1 MRKRI
6 KELENYI
13 NANIPAVTVPI
24 TGAASSS
31 WSSYLTFDD
40 HVDARKRL
48 WSLRCSN
55 CSNPICKFEVNKYY
69 DRSIPT
75 ITYNGTI
82 EDLINKVNDKDY
94 STCTNCSISFQNIII
109 NTRNINKF
117 NQFIQTNNCVY
128 TFEYND
134 IIKFVTYDLYC
145 NVCGIHLKSID
156 NRTDDLLD
164 TGEEILNKFKSNN
177 SNSNKCINNKC
188 NGTFTSTTFIPEKTI
203 KQSII
208 DFYPFSDD
216 KEAYCNFVK
225 HSDYYM
231 QLIDDL
237 TGDLSIDINRI
248 KTEYIGKKHGADST
262 CGARWVGAIYPNE
275 NRSVWTYV
283 DVDDCKIID
292 DENDKDVE
300 NKEEKANEE
309 E

>member
-156 NRTDDLLD
+156 NRTDAQKASLATILKDLHSRYPD
-164 TGEEILNKFKSNN
+164 AEILGHRDIWGTDPKNWKKMCPCFNVKEWWNTVLEEQNKPQ
-177 SNSNKCINNKC
+177 
-188 NGTFTSTTFIPEKTI
+188 TPTDTAP
-203 KQSII
+203 Q
-208 DFYPFSDD
+208 
-216 KEAYCNFVK
+216 
-225 HSDYYM
+225 
-231 QLIDDL
+231 
-237 TGDLSIDINRI
+237 
-248 KTEYIGKKHGADST
+248 
-262 CGARWVGAIYPNE
+262 
-275 NRSVWTYV
+275 
-283 DVDDCKIID
+283 
-292 DENDKDVE
+292 
-300 NKEEKANEE
+300 
-309 E
+309 